1 MKSSAS
7 LLLLLMLALLS
18 HTVLAAD
25 PNFRLQQNDVV
36 TVDPDSNRAT
46 VTRDGVTIP
55 MWDGAHRMRDGSVL
69 IINRGIAVPNK
80 TIIETRRLPPPRA
93 EEWEGA
99 PIAGYSPCEKLAR
112 RVCGVKNR
120 CGEVEGCNLARQL
133 LEMEQ
138 EERAAGMNRYRMT
151 YTSGQCQNVM
161 MDGEIFPVCP
171 QAGAPTSVQPRDDHR
186 F

>member
-1 MKSSAS
+1 MKSTTS
-7 LLLLLMLALLS
+7 LLLLLMLVLAS

-36 TVDPDSNRAT
+36 TVNPDTNRAT

-80 TIIETRRLPPPRA
+80 ATIETRRLPPPRA

-99 PIAGYSPCEKLAR
+99 QIAGYSPCEKLVR

-120 CGEVEGCNLARQL
+120 CGEAEGCNLARQL
-133 LEMEQ
+133 LDMEQ
-138 EERAAGMNRYRMT
+138 DERAAGKDRNRMT

-161 MDGEIFPVCP
+161 MDGEVFPVCA
-171 QAGAPTSVQPRDDHR
+171 QAGAPTSGQ
-186 F
+186 